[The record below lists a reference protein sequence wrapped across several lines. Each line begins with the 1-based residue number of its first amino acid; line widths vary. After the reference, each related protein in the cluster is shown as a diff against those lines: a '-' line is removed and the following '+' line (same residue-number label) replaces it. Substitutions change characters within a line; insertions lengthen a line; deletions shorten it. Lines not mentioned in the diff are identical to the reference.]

1 MRLITGTTLVVVLAA
16 AAMVGLAPPAA
27 AAGSGTITVQLAAP
41 DGTAIR
47 LADVELA
54 AIGIDAVVGNVT
66 TDADGTATFT
76 GIPAPDTVTVTTRQ
90 LPPHGAA
97 TYAPGLRSDIAVRG
111 GATVA
116 VTVPLVIGA
125 TVQGGVVG
133 PTGPA
138 AGRLMYAWNE
148 DTSQV
153 FRTTSDETGQYRFVG
168 LSTGK
173 YRIEAYASGTASP
186 AVWKTRVYQQRGTL
200 PASQVTLSRHYAH
213 SEYDLVVF
221 AATSSRAPSAQLS
234 GASVTVTDTTTGASF
249 STRFSTLLDSEQTA
263 QFQIP
268 SGQYVVE
275 LRTVATT
282 ATPARALWLGRP
294 GGVYRYV
301 AERSQAVPVKVVF
314 GGFNGWGGAVPET
327 SVAVAVAEYN

>member
-1 MRLITGTTLVVVLAA
+1 MRLITGTTLVVALTAA
-16 AAMVGLAPPAA
+16 TLIGLAPPASA
-27 AAGSGTITVQLAAP
+27 AASGSIAVQLAAP

-47 LADVELA
+47 LADVQLA
-54 AIGIDAVVGNVT
+54 AIGTDAVVGNAT

-76 GIPAPDTVTVTTRQ
+76 GIPAPDTVTVTTRV
-90 LPPHGAA
+90 LPPHGAQ
-97 TYAPGLRSDIAVRG
+97 TYAPGLRADIAVRG
-111 GATVA
+111 GSTVA

-125 TVQGGVVG
+125 TLQGGVVG

-153 FRTTSDETGQYRFVG
+153 FRTSTDSAGQYRFVG
-168 LSTGK
+168 LSTGQ

-200 PASQVTLSRHYAH
+200 AASQVTLSQHYAH
-213 SEYDLVVF
+213 SDYDLVVF
-221 AATSSRAPSAQLS
+221 ANTASRTPSAQLS
-234 GASVTVTDTTTGASF
+234 GASVVVTNAATGASF

-275 LRTVATT
+275 LRTTATT
-282 ATPARALWLGRP
+282 VTPARVLWLGRP
-294 GGVYRYV
+294 GGVYQYV
-301 AERSQAVPVKVVF
+301 DDRAQAVPVKVAF
-314 GGFNGWGGAVPET
+314 GGFNGWGGVLPEGV
-327 SVAVAVAEYN
+327 SG

>member
-1 MRLITGTTLVVVLAA
+1 MRLITAMTSVVALAA
-16 AAMVGLAPPAA
+16 VTLIGLAPPAA
-27 AAGSGTITVQLAAP
+27 AAGSGTIAVQLSTP

-54 AIGIDAVVGNVT
+54 AIGVDAVVGNTT

-90 LPPHGAA
+90 LPLHGAE
-97 TYAPGLRSDIAVRG
+97 TYAPGLRSDITVRG
-111 GATVA
+111 GSTVS
-116 VTVPLVIGA
+116 VTVPLGVGA

-153 FRTTSDETGQYRFVG
+153 FRTSSDSAGQYRFVG
-168 LSTGK
+168 LSTGP

-213 SEYDLVVF
+213 GDYDLAVF
-221 AATSSRAPSAQLS
+221 ANTASRTPSAQLS
-234 GASVTVTDTTTGASF
+234 GASVVVTNATTGASF

-268 SGQYVVE
+268 SGQYLVE
-275 LRTVATT
+275 LRTAATT
-282 ATPARALWLGRP
+282 VTPARVLWLGRP
-294 GGVYRYV
+294 GGTYRYV
-301 AERSQAVPVKVVF
+301 ADRTQAVPVKVVF
-314 GGFNGWGGAVPET
+314 GGFNGWGGAVPEA
-327 SVAVAVAEYN
+327 AVS

>member
-1 MRLITGTTLVVVLAA
+1 MRLIMGTSLVVALAA
-16 AAMVGLAPPAA
+16 AALVGPALPAA
-27 AAGSGTITVQLAAP
+27 AAGTGTIAVQLAAP
-41 DGTAIR
+41 DGTPIR

-54 AIGIDAVVGNVT
+54 AIGIDVVVGNAT
-66 TDADGTATFT
+66 TDGDGTATFT

-90 LPPHGAA
+90 LPPHGAE
-97 TYAPGLRSDIAVRG
+97 TYAPGLRPDIAVRG
-111 GATVA
+111 GSTVA
-116 VTVPLVIGA
+116 VTVPLVLGA

-153 FRTTSDETGQYRFVG
+153 FRTTSDSAGQYQFVG
-168 LSTGK
+168 LSTGQ
-173 YRIEAYASGTASP
+173 YRIEAYASGTVPP

-213 SEYDLVVF
+213 SDYDLTVY
-221 AATSSRAPSAQLS
+221 AATASRTRSAELS
-234 GASVTVTDTTTGASF
+234 GANVVVTNVTTGASF

-268 SGQYVVE
+268 SGQYVAE
-275 LRTVATT
+275 LRTTATT
-282 ATPARALWLGRP
+282 TTPARVLWLGRP

-301 AERSQAVPVKVVF
+301 GDRAQAVPVKVVV
-314 GGFNGWGGAVPET
+314 GGLNYWGGALPDPA
-327 SVAVAVAEYN
+327 SR

>member
-1 MRLITGTTLVVVLAA
+1 MRQIIGTTLVVVLAA
-16 AAMVGLAPPAA
+16 AALVGVAPPADA
-27 AAGSGTITVQLAAP
+27 AESGTIVVQLATP
-41 DGTAIR
+41 DGTPIE

-54 AIGIDAVVGNVT
+54 AIGIDTVVGTAT
-66 TDADGTATFT
+66 TDADGTATFP

-90 LPPHGAA
+90 LPPHGAG
-97 TYAPGLRSDIAVRG
+97 TYAPGLRSGIAVG
-111 GATVA
+111 GGSTVA
-116 VTVPLVIGA
+116 VTVPLVLGA

-153 FRTTSDETGQYRFVG
+153 FRTTSDSAGRYQFVG
-168 LSTGK
+168 LSTGQ

-200 PASQVTLSRHYAH
+200 PASQVTLSQHYVH
-213 SEYDLVVF
+213 SDYDLAVF
-221 AATSSRAPSAQLS
+221 ANSASRTPSPQLS
-234 GASVTVTDTTTGASF
+234 GADVVVTDTSTGASF

-275 LRTVATT
+275 LHTAATT
-282 ATPARALWLGRP
+282 AAPARVLWLGRP

-301 AERSQAVPVKVVF
+301 TDRAQAVPVKVVF

-327 SVAVAVAEYN
+327 ASP